1 MYIKIYCYGIR
12 RKENRKSVRNR
23 STLHNHFAHRGHL
36 ARLRYGQAVRHVRK
50 GNTTIRYYPS
60 EMSKEFQYLHPW
72 SERLHGAIQLLQM
85 LKDNN
90 VNLLPSIGKDSKI
103 YSNALYSALSDLK
116 GMQDFL
122 EGKEIHFK
130 DHKMDKKGKL
140 ISCVA
145 YFQ

>member
-1 MYIKIYCYGIR
+1 MYIKIHCYGTR
-12 RKENRKSVRNR
+12 RKENRKSVRIRN
-23 STLHNHFAHRGHL
+23 TLHNHSARRGHFT
-36 ARLRYGQAVRHVRK
+36 RLRYGQGVRNIRK
-50 GNTTIRYYPS
+50 GNTNRNYPS
-60 EMSKEFQYLHPW
+60 EMSKEFQYLYPW
-72 SERLHGAIQLLQM
+72 SERLHGAIQLLQR
-85 LKDNN
+85 LKDGN

-103 YSNALYSALSDLK
+103 YSNALYSAISDIK

-130 DHKMDKKGKL
+130 DHQMNKKGKL

>member
-1 MYIKIYCYGIR
+1 MYIKIHYYGTR

-23 STLHNHFAHRGHL
+23 STLHNHFAHRGHP
-36 ARLRYGQAVRHVRK
+36 ARFRYGQAVRNVRK

-85 LKDNN
+85 LKDKK
-90 VNLLPSIGKDSKI
+90 VNLLPTIGKESRI
-103 YSNALYSALSDLK
+103 YSDALYKTLSDLK

-122 EGKEIHFK
+122 EGKELHFK
-130 DHKMDKKGKL
+130 DHQRNKNGKL

-145 YFQ
+145 YFL

>member
-1 MYIKIYCYGIR
+1 MCIKIHCYGTR
-12 RKENRKSVRNR
+12 RKENRKGVRNR
-23 STLHNHFAHRGHL
+23 NTLHNHSARRGHL
-36 ARLRYGQAVRHVRK
+36 ARLRYGQAVCNIRK
-50 GNTTIRYYPS
+50 GNTKRNHPS

-85 LKDNN
+85 LKDEN
-90 VNLLPSIGKDSKI
+90 VNLLPSMGKDSKI
-103 YSNALYSALSDLK
+103 YSDALYSALSDIN

-130 DHKMDKKGKL
+130 DHQRNKKGKL

>member
-1 MYIKIYCYGIR
+1 MYIKIHCYGTR
-12 RKENRKSVRNR
+12 RKENRKSVRNYR
-23 STLHNHFAHRGHL
+23 TLHNHYARSGHF
-36 ARLRYGQAVRHVRK
+36 ARLRCGQAVCNIRK
-50 GNTTIRYYPS
+50 GNANRNYPS
-60 EMSKEFQYLHPW
+60 EMSKELQYLHPW
-72 SERLHGAIQLLQM
+72 SERLHGAIQLLQR
-85 LKDNN
+85 LKDGN

-103 YSNALYSALSDLK
+103 YSNALYSALSDIK

-130 DHKMDKKGKL
+130 DHQMDKKGKL

>member
-1 MYIKIYCYGIR
+1 MCIKIHCYGIR
-12 RKENRKSVRNR
+12 RKENRKSVRNH
-23 STLHNHFAHRGHL
+23 STLHNRTAHSGRFT
-36 ARLRYGQAVRHVRK
+36 RFRYGQAVRNIRK
-50 GNTTIRYYPS
+50 GNATIRYYPS

-72 SERLHGAIQLLQM
+72 SERLHGAIQLLQR
-85 LKDNN
+85 LKDGN
-90 VNLLPSIGKDSKI
+90 VNLLPSMGKDSKI
-103 YSNALYSALSDLK
+103 YSDALYSALSDIK

-130 DHKMDKKGKL
+130 DHQMNKKGKL

>member
-1 MYIKIYCYGIR
+1 MYIKIHCYGIR

-23 STLHNHFAHRGHL
+23 STLHNHSARRGRFARF
-36 ARLRYGQAVRHVRK
+36 RYGQGVRNVRK

-60 EMSKEFQYLHPW
+60 EMSKEFQYLYPW
-72 SERLHGAIQLLQM
+72 SERLHGAMQLLRKLQDE
-85 LKDNN
+85 K
-90 VNLLPSIGKDSKI
+90 VNILPCTGKDSRI
-103 YSNALYSALSDLK
+103 YSDALYKALSDLK

-122 EGKEIHFK
+122 EGKELHFK
-130 DHKMDKKGKL
+130 DHQRDKKGKL

>member
-1 MYIKIYCYGIR
+1 MCIKIHCYGTR
-12 RKENRKSVRNR
+12 RKENRKRVCNYR
-23 STLHNHFAHRGHL
+23 TLHNRYARSGYL
-36 ARLRYGQAVRHVRK
+36 ARLRYGQAVRNIRK

-85 LKDNN
+85 LKDGN
-90 VNLLPSIGKDSKI
+90 VNLLPSMGKDSKI
-103 YSNALYSALSDLK
+103 YSNALYSALSDIK

-130 DHKMDKKGKL
+130 DHQMNKKGKL

>member
-1 MYIKIYCYGIR
+1 MYIKIHCYGTR
-12 RKENRKSVRNR
+12 RKENRKGVRIR
-23 STLHNHFAHRGHL
+23 MPLHNLPAYGGNT
-36 ARLRYGQAVRHVRK
+36 ARLRTGQAVCNVRK

-130 DHKMDKKGKL
+130 DHQRNKNGKL

-145 YFQ
+145 YFL

>member
-1 MYIKIYCYGIR
+1 MCIKIHYYGRR
-12 RKENRKSVRNR
+12 RKENRKSVRNLN
-23 STLHNHFAHRGHL
+23 TLHTHS
-36 ARLRYGQAVRHVRK
+36 ARSGYVARIRYGQTVCLTRK
-50 GNTTIRYYPS
+50 GNTNRNYPS

-72 SERLHGAIQLLQM
+72 SERLHGAIQLLQR
-85 LKDNN
+85 LKDGN

-103 YSNALYSALSDLK
+103 YSDALYSALSDIK

-130 DHKMDKKGKL
+130 DHQMNKKGKL

>member
-1 MYIKIYCYGIR
+1 MCIKIHCYGIR

-23 STLHNHFAHRGHL
+23 STLHNHSARFGHT
-36 ARLRYGQAVRHVRK
+36 ARLRYGQGVRHIRK
-50 GNTTIRYYPS
+50 GNTTNYPS

-85 LKDNN
+85 LKDGN
-90 VNLLPSIGKDSKI
+90 VNLLPSMGKDSKI
-103 YSNALYSALSDLK
+103 YSNALYSALSDIN

-130 DHKMDKKGKL
+130 DHQRNKNGKL

-145 YFQ
+145 YFP

>member
-1 MYIKIYCYGIR
+1 MCIKIHCYGTR
-12 RKENRKSVRNR
+12 RKENRKRVRNHR
-23 STLHNHFAHRGHL
+23 TLHNHSARSGHF
-36 ARLRYGQAVRHVRK
+36 ARLRCGPAVRNVRK

-72 SERLHGAIQLLQM
+72 SERLHGAIQLLQR
-85 LKDNN
+85 LKDGN

-103 YSNALYSALSDLK
+103 YSDALYSALSDIK

-130 DHKMDKKGKL
+130 DHQMNKKGKL

>member
-1 MYIKIYCYGIR
+1 
-12 RKENRKSVRNR
+12 
-23 STLHNHFAHRGHL
+23 
-36 ARLRYGQAVRHVRK
+36 
-50 GNTTIRYYPS
+50 
-60 EMSKEFQYLHPW
+60 MSNQFQYLHPW

-85 LKDNN
+85 LKDGN
-90 VNLLPSIGKDSKI
+90 VNLLPSMGKDSKI
-103 YSNALYSALSDLK
+103 YSNALYSAISDIR

-130 DHKMDKKGKL
+130 DHQMNKKGKL